1 MVNQMRQVQDRL
13 SRLNKPAMVLVLF
26 AMSFLFGGAAVF
38 LLNDLPPQPTWVN
51 KEDNTIDL
59 SKVSDRMPVS
69 STDGTQVG
77 YLPMQKDADGVK
89 PMTDALG
96 NYAVTDNEGRI
107 VGYFVRVG
115 EHSNAPYRFQPLDE
129 AAR

>member
-1 MVNQMRQVQDRL
+1 ML
-13 SRLNKPAMVLVLF
+13 TLF
-26 AMSFLFGGAAVF
+26 AVSFIASGAAVV
-38 LLNDLPPQPTWVN
+38 LSDDSPPKPVWVN
-51 KEDNTIDL
+51 EEDQTIDL
-59 SKVSDRMPVS
+59 SKVPDRMPVS
-69 STDGTQVG
+69 GTDGTQVG